1 MRKIISLIIAI
12 CCLVQA
18 NHLLAHS
25 LKIHMRSVYLGST
38 RVKLVQYSKGRGKQF
53 VHVHESENTAKRAA
67 LTYVKRHG
75 GRLLT
80 LVHNGE
86 RNITFVLRHQ
96 RYAFDPNRIF
106 TKTGIRTTLRLQSH
120 YSPAAAIEVE
130 KLAKA
135 ILRSI
140 TPGKVIAVHNNKEEY
155 SIAAYFKGHSL
166 SKEARALHYRRKNT
180 YRNFYLVTRYST
192 YHRLERLGFNVVW
205 QARRVGNDG
214 SLSVRLAKRDYVN
227 VEAAYDAFSKQL
239 RMLRFA

>member
-1 MRKIISLIIAI
+1 MRKIISLILAVG
-12 CCLVQA
+12 CFAQA
-18 NHLLAHS
+18 NNLLAHS
-25 LKIHMRSVYLGST
+25 LKIHTRTVYLGST
-38 RVKLVQYSKGRGKQF
+38 KVKLVQYSKGKGKQF

-67 LTYVKRHG
+67 LTYVKCHG

-80 LVHNGE
+80 LVHNGD

-106 TKTGIRTTLRLQSH
+106 TKAGIRATLRLQSH
-120 YSPAAAIEVE
+120 YSPAAVIEVE

-140 TPGKVIAVHNNKEEY
+140 KPGKVIAVHNNKEY
-155 SIAAYFKGHSL
+155 SIAEYFKGHSL
-166 SKEARALHYRRKNT
+166 SKEARAVHYRRKNT
-180 YRNFYLVTRYST
+180 YRNFYLVTRYAT
-192 YHRLERLGFNVVW
+192 YRRLKRLGFNVVW
-205 QARRVGNDG
+205 QARRAGNDG

-227 VEAAYDAFSKQL
+227 VEAAYGAFSKQL